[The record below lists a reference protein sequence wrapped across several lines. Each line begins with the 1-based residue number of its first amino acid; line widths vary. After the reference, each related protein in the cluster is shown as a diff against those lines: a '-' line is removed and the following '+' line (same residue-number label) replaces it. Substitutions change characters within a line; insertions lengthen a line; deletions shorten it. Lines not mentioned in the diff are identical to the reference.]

1 MCGALRGVVSEGSWP
16 GRCVASRGAGA
27 HSGESWSAGPS
38 MPPAR
43 HCTKQTRPQREG
55 TWSSSPESP
64 HALQAAVC
72 VCVRVCATYDCEIH
86 QRAVQDHAWLV
97 SAAGGASPSPRADGL
112 GFPPPSPAPTP
123 QASGPREGD
132 KLGLVGKVFFLSFCL
147 SGFFFFL
154 LFKNRVVFK
163 WSAPCP
169 RLRRA
174 AGGSAGRVASNLWYC
189 MFWAGKRGRRSSAGS
204 LESNVEVSRSPSGW
218 LCVASRPQFSPLVYF
233 FVRFFFA
240 PPSLLRRGRIH
251 PACLAR
257 ACCPPRR
264 PAPLTACGGW
274 IGGAGP
280 GLYVTV

>member
-1 MCGALRGVVSEGSWP
+1 MGWSE
-16 GRCVASRGAGA
+16 
-27 HSGESWSAGPS
+27 
-38 MPPAR
+38 
-43 HCTKQTRPQREG
+43 K
-55 TWSSSPESP
+55 
-64 HALQAAVC
+64 
-72 VCVRVCATYDCEIH
+72 
-86 QRAVQDHAWLV
+86 
-97 SAAGGASPSPRADGL
+97 
-112 GFPPPSPAPTP
+112 
-123 QASGPREGD
+123 
-132 KLGLVGKVFFLSFCL
+132 FFFCL
-147 SGFFFFL
+147 FVCLVFFFL

-264 PAPLTACGGW
+264 PAPSPLV
-274 IGGAGP
+274 GAGSVGRVRVCMSRFSLRLTPAPRPLSMVNTRLPHSRHGPAPSLSAPPSDFRAPPSPSLLLP
-280 GLYVTV
+280 GGSIAVCLQSGRLGIAQPARGRRAGGERSSVWIS

>member
-97 SAAGGASPSPRADGL
+97 SAAGGAGPSPRADGL

-132 KLGLVGKVFFLSFCL
+132 KLGLVGRKR
-147 SGFFFFL
+147 FFFRLFVCLVFSFL

-233 FVRFFFA
+233 FVRFFFCSSF
-240 PPSLLRRGRIH
+240 PPPQR
-251 PACLAR
+251 PD
-257 ACCPPRR
+257 PPRLPGTCML
-264 PAPLTACGGW
+264 PA
-274 IGGAGP
+274 
-280 GLYVTV
+280 